1 MKVAISL
8 IIVFL
13 ILGVIV
19 FFAIPFFLQNITFP
33 GFSTGGQGVAG
44 VFKSV
49 DGGDFWF
56 SKNSID
62 SSKSTISNTGVLD
75 FVFDP
80 FDSNIIYLGTDGAG
94 IYKSINN
101 GESWK
106 KVTDENNTLSSS
118 AVINQIAINPK
129 NSTYIYAAAFQ
140 GNNGVIL
147 KTEDAGHSWRQMY
160 IVPLSKQDIKSI
172 VIDSANPNNL
182 YAGTTA
188 GGFLMSSDGGE
199 SWRVLKWFFSPIK
212 KIYINPFN
220 TSEIF
225 VIIENRAL
233 YRSGDKGNNWTD
245 LTTTFS
251 GYQSAVKIENL
262 VFDPQR
268 PGVMYM
274 TSAYGL
280 LKSDNSGSSWKSI
293 KILVPPEALPVQDVA
308 IDKNAYK
315 TIFMS
320 AGSKIYISYD
330 EGENWTVKSLDTGK
344 NAELIRI
351 DPKNSKIIFIGVHK

>member
-1 MKVAISL
+1 M
-8 IIVFL
+8 
-13 ILGVIV
+13 
-19 FFAIPFFLQNITFP
+19 FFAVPFFLQNLPIS
-33 GFSTGGQGVAG
+33 GLSSGKGVAG

-62 SSKSTISNTGVLD
+62 SSKSTINNVGILD

-80 FDSNIIYLGTDGAG
+80 FDNNIIYLGTDGAG
-94 IYKSINN
+94 IYRSINN

-106 KVTDENNTLSSS
+106 KITDENDVLDSS
-118 AVINQIAINPK
+118 AIIHQIAINPQ

-140 GNNGVIL
+140 NNSGVIL
-147 KTEDAGHSWRQMY
+147 KSEDAGHSWKQMY
-160 IVPLSKQDIKSI
+160 IVPLTKQDIKSI
-172 VIDSANPNNL
+172 VIDKTNPNNL

-188 GGFLMSSDGGE
+188 GGFLASSDGGE
-199 SWRVLKWFFSPIK
+199 SWRVLKWFFNPIK

-220 TSEIF
+220 SSDIF
-225 VIIENRAL
+225 AVIENKAL
-233 YRSGDKGNNWTD
+233 YRSNDKGNNWTD
-245 LTTTFS
+245 ITSTFS
-251 GYQSAVKIENL
+251 EYQSATKIENL

-268 PGVMYM
+268 PNILYM

-280 LKSDNSGSSWKSI
+280 LRSDDGGSSWRSI

-308 IDKNAYK
+308 IDKNAFK
-315 TIFMS
+315 TLFMS

-344 NAELIRI
+344 NADLIRI
-351 DPKNSKIIFIGVHK
+351 DPKNSKIIFIGIHK